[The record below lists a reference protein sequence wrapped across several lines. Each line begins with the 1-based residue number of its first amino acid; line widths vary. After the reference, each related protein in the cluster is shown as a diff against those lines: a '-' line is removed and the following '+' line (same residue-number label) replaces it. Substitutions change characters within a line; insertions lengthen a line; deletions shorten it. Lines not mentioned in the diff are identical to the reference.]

1 MALEIK
7 SATFASKTEEEG
19 GRKPLFF
26 VLFVMIDKEIV
37 KEIVDSHLSGS
48 DKYWVEINVHPDNR
62 IVIDI
67 DSDTSIAIDDCIAL
81 TKYIESKLDRDA
93 EDYELEVGSVGISQ
107 PFKILKQYQ
116 KNIGNEVEV
125 LLKTG
130 LKYLGILKNA
140 DENEIILTITKQIKP
155 EGAKRKITIEE
166 DLSFAYSDI
175 KHAKYI
181 IRFK

>member
-1 MALEIK
+1 
-7 SATFASKTEEEG
+7 
-19 GRKPLFF
+19 
-26 VLFVMIDKEIV
+26 MIDKEIV

-48 DKYWVEINVHPDNR
+48 DKYLIDINIHPDNR

-67 DSDTSIAIDDCIAL
+67 DSDESISIDDCIAL
-81 TKYIESKLDRDA
+81 TKYIESKLDRDI

-107 PFKILKQYQ
+107 PFKVLKQYK

-130 LKYLGILKNA
+130 MKYSGILKDA
-140 DENEIILTITKQIKP
+140 DEEKIVLTITKQVKP
-155 EGAKRKITIEE
+155 EGAKRKITVEE
-166 DLSFAYSDI
+166 DLSFAYNEI
-175 KHAKYI
+175 KHTKYI